1 MNADMGLF
9 IAVAGLATLLVTLSL
24 CRPLLAPQA
33 DATETPSGRRR
44 AAALAAL
51 AVPLLA
57 TGLYAALGAPRA
69 MLVELESPA
78 HRMNNVDMTQAT
90 QRLAQKLKA
99 SPDDLEGWFV
109 LARSYQA
116 MERWRE
122 AADAYREAL
131 RLAPDDPQMM
141 ADLADVLA
149 TAQGGQLEGEPAQWV
164 ARALSHDSK
173 HAKSHAL
180 AAMAAYRAGRM
191 DEATSHWKQL
201 AAVSPPGSE
210 GETLARQGL
219 ERIKAPTSGR

>member
-24 CRPLLAPQA
+24 CRPLLARQA
-33 DATETPSGRRR
+33 DAAPVPSGGRRT
-44 AAALAAL
+44 AMLTAL

-57 TGLYAALGAPRA
+57 TGLYAVLGAPRA
-69 MLVELESPA
+69 MLAETESPA
-78 HRMNNVDMTQAT
+78 HRMNSVDMTQAT
-90 QRLAQKLKA
+90 QRLAEKLRA
-99 SPDDLEGWFV
+99 SPDDIEGWFV

-122 AADAYREAL
+122 SADAYREAL

-149 TAQGGQLEGEPAQWV
+149 TAQGGQLEGEPAQWI
-164 ARALSHDSK
+164 ARALAHDPK

-180 AAMAAYRAGRM
+180 AAMAAYRAGRA
-191 DEATSHWKQL
+191 DEAMSHWRQL

-210 GETLARQGL
+210 GETLARQGMD
-219 ERIKAPTSGR
+219 RVKASTGQP